1 MDCKWDTTPRR
12 RKLVCHKRQCREL
25 DLSDCSNLNHFESFG
40 NNLQSLLLNDA
51 APLGNFGMTSSS
63 VGFSFVTSNIY
74 NKITREYTEA
84 KPRFIE
90 YYIDGEKVDAAGCLD
105 LTKEAYDNNGTSPTV
120 FTFREAEQ
128 VIENPAATFAF
139 KTKGDYYLEMTNKA
153 YPKLKFYSRFTVNNP
168 TSIDGIA
175 IDGVTVDLTDGK
187 VTVSGLGSNSRV
199 RLISLDSKVVDESD
213 GGVHGIVSLSAPAH
227 GIYLLQITADGNT
240 VTMKLRL

>member
-1 MDCKWDTTPRR
+1 
-12 RKLVCHKRQCREL
+12 
-25 DLSDCSNLNHFESFG
+25 
-40 NNLQSLLLNDA
+40 
-51 APLGNFGMTSSS
+51 
-63 VGFSFVTSNIY
+63 
-74 NKITREYTEA
+74 
-84 KPRFIE
+84 
-90 YYIDGEKVDAAGCLD
+90 
-105 LTKEAYDNNGTSPTV
+105 
-120 FTFREAEQ
+120 
-128 VIENPAATFAF
+128 
-139 KTKGDYYLEMTNKA
+139 MTNKA

-187 VTVSGLGSNSRV
+187 VTVSGLGYNSRV

>member
-84 KPRFIE
+84 KPRLIE
-90 YYIDGEKVDAAGCLD
+90 YYIDGEKVDAA
-105 LTKEAYDNNGTSPTV
+105 
-120 FTFREAEQ
+120 
-128 VIENPAATFAF
+128 
-139 KTKGDYYLEMTNKA
+139 
-153 YPKLKFYSRFTVNNP
+153 
-168 TSIDGIA
+168 
-175 IDGVTVDLTDGK
+175 
-187 VTVSGLGSNSRV
+187 
-199 RLISLDSKVVDESD
+199 
-213 GGVHGIVSLSAPAH
+213 
-227 GIYLLQITADGNT
+227 
-240 VTMKLRL
+240 